1 MTDQHQTGR
10 AAVTAETWPAG
21 GASTAAQQVRATIV
35 AQGSRLKRGGVV
47 GDDVWEAVITAHPA
61 LDAEASA
68 WMDPRLEHSRAFFTD
83 GSALLLSQD
92 PDRMEWEVGADQ
104 AYTNGRRAVRRT
116 SGGWERL
123 LLDEDAAAS

>member
-1 MTDQHQTGR
+1 M
-10 AAVTAETWPAG
+10 
-21 GASTAAQQVRATIV
+21 
-35 AQGSRLKRGGVV
+35 QGK
-47 GDDVWEAVITAHPA
+47 DVWETAIATHPA

-92 PDRMEWEVGADQ
+92 PDRAVWEIGADRE
-104 AYTNGRRAVRRT
+104 YTNGRRVVRLT
-116 SGGWERL
+116 SGGWERS